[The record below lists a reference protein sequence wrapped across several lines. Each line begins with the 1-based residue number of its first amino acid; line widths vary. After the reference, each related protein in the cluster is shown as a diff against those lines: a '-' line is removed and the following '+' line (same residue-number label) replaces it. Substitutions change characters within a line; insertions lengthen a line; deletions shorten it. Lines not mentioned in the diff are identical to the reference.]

1 MAEGV
6 LFDIAGEI
14 IKKLGSRALQEI
26 GVWWGVKDELQKLK
40 GTVSRIR
47 AVLLD
52 AEKKKALNKQ
62 VENWLG
68 ELQEIVYDADD
79 LIDDFATEALQR
91 QVMTGNRMTKEVSL
105 FFSSSNRLVY
115 GFKMGHKIKA
125 IRKRLLEIHADT
137 ESLKLE
143 VHNEERG
150 YTTKVRDQIESSVPE
165 LVIGRE
171 GDKTAI
177 IEFLLA
183 SNSEENVSVLSIV
196 GIGGLGKTA
205 LVQFIFN
212 DEQVSKHFE
221 VKLWV
226 CVSDPF
232 DVKMI
237 VKKILE
243 SAKGTKSEE
252 LELDTLKTDLGKII
266 NGQKYMLVLDDVWNE
281 NRERWDSLKKLL
293 VGGSGGSKILVT
305 TRSRKVA
312 EVASTVKPYVLKSLS
327 PTESW
332 SLFLRVALRGQEPKD
347 SSVKKTG
354 EEIVSKC
361 VGVPLAI
368 KTIAS
373 FLCLQNPE
381 TEWLVFLQEEL
392 SMIAQDENDILP
404 TLKLSYD
411 HLPSHLKHCFAYC
424 ALFPKDYD
432 IDVKTLIHLWI
443 AQGFIESL
451 NSSLCVED
459 IGLEYFKDLW
469 WGSFFQEVER
479 DSFGNIKSCKMHD
492 LMHDLATSVAGKG
505 ICIINSKEKCVGES
519 VRHVSFDFCLNSSQ
533 QIPAGLSN
541 ALKLRTFLLPQ
552 QDFSISD
559 DVSKLSISK
568 VIVPI
573 FRELRVCDM
582 NWAKIEK
589 MSNSINRL
597 KHLTYLDVSNNVKI
611 VALPNSITNLQ
622 NLQVLNVSWCSLKEL
637 PKDIKK
643 LINLRHLYCDGCLD
657 LTHMPRGL
665 GQLTS
670 LRTLTWF
677 VVAKD
682 NSVAKNVGGLNELN
696 SLNNL
701 RGSLAI
707 FNLGYV
713 KNGII
718 NPILKDKSLLQS
730 LILYS
735 NRYRDDANV
744 DNEEMAFQNLQ
755 PHPNLKQLKVYAYR
769 GTRFPSWVSSLTN
782 LVNISLYDC
791 RCQHLPPLSQIPSLQ
806 KLEIEGLNDLE
817 YIEIEG
823 QGTSFFPSLK
833 VLNLWGCRQLIGWR
847 MKRYEDDSDD
857 STTISSP
864 DLLQFPCLSEFRCR
878 GCPNL
883 SLILQFP
890 SLDEDLKLRKVSEQ
904 LVQQIF
910 ATSTSSSSSSISPPL
925 SKLKNLQIEEIEEL
939 ESLPSDGLQN
949 LTSLHTLKITSCPR
963 LTSLPREICSLIS
976 LRKLK
981 IDNCPLLNERCT
993 NKKGADWPFI
1003 SHIPNIMV
1011 DSKRIQEEG
1020 LYLLEDEDK
1029 NLQLL

>member
-14 IKKLGSRALQEI
+14 IRKLSPQALQEI
-26 GVWWGVKDELQKLK
+26 EVCWGVKDELQKLK

-52 AEKKKALNKQ
+52 AEKKSALNEQ
-62 VENWLG
+62 VKDWLG
-68 ELQEIVYDADD
+68 KLQEIVYDADD

-91 QVMTGNRMTKEVSL
+91 RVMTGNRMTKEVSL

-125 IRKRLLEIHADT
+125 IRKRLLEIDADR
-137 ESLKLE
+137 ESFNLE
-143 VHNEERG
+143 VQNEERG
-150 YTTKVRDQIESSVPE
+150 YTTKVRDQTESSVPE
-165 LVIGRE
+165 VVIGRE
-171 GDKTAI
+171 GDKKAI
-177 IEFLLA
+177 IDFLLA

-196 GIGGLGKTA
+196 GIGGLGKTTLA
-205 LVQFIFN
+205 QFIFN
-212 DEQVSKHFE
+212 DEQVSKRFE

-243 SAKGTKSEE
+243 SARGTKSEE
-252 LELDTLKTDLGKII
+252 LELEALKSHLGEII
-266 NGQKYMLVLDDVWNE
+266 NGKKYMLVLDDVWNE

-305 TRSRKVA
+305 TRSTRVA
-312 EVASTVKPYVLKSLS
+312 NIASTVEPYVLKGLS

-332 SLFLRVALRGQEPKD
+332 SLFLRVALKGQEPKD

-373 FLCLQNPE
+373 ILCFKNPE
-381 TEWLVFLQEEL
+381 TEWPVFLQEEL
-392 SMIAQDENDILP
+392 SKIAQNENDILP
-404 TLKLSYD
+404 TLQLSYD
-411 HLPSHLKHCFAYC
+411 HLPSHLKHCFAFC
-424 ALFPKDYD
+424 ALFPKDYV
-432 IDVKTLIHLWI
+432 IRVKKLIHLWA
-443 AQGFIESL
+443 AQGFIESSS
-451 NSSLCVED
+451 SSLCDED
-459 IGLEYFKDLW
+459 IELQYFTELW
-469 WGSFFQEVER
+469 WRSFFQEVER
-479 DSFGNIKSCKMHD
+479 DELGNVESCKMHD
-492 LMHDLATSVAGKG
+492 LMHYLATSVAAGKG
-505 ICIINSKEKCVGES
+505 ICRINSEEKSVDES
-519 VRHVSFDFCLNSSQ
+519 VRHVSFDFSLYSSQ
-533 QIPAGLSN
+533 QITTGLSN
-541 ALKLRTFLLPQ
+541 PLKLRTFFLP
-552 QDFSISD
+552 
-559 DVSKLSISK
+559 
-568 VIVPI
+568 
-573 FRELRVCDM
+573 CAM
-582 NWAKIEK
+582 IEK
-589 MSNSINRL
+589 VSNSINRL
-597 KHLTYLDVSNNVKI
+597 KHLRYLNVSRNDEI

-622 NLQVLNVSWCSLKEL
+622 NLQVLNVSDCSSLKEL

-643 LINLRHLYCDGCLD
+643 LINLRHLYCGGCSN

-707 FNLGYV
+707 RKLGYV

-730 LILYS
+730 LSLS
-735 NRYRDDANV
+735 SDRDDDANV
-744 DNEEMAFQNLQ
+744 QSEEMAFQNLQ
-755 PHPNLKQLKVYAYR
+755 SHPNLKELMLRSYR

-782 LVNISLYDC
+782 LVNIQLRFC
-791 RCQHLPPLSQIPSLQ
+791 RCQHLPPLYQIPSLQ
-806 KLEIEGLNDLE
+806 KLEIDGLNDLE

-833 VLNLWGCRQLIGWR
+833 FLMLRYCRKLIEWR
-847 MKRYEDDSDD
+847 KKRYEDDSDD
-857 STTISSP
+857 STVVPSP
-864 DLLQFPCLSEFRCR
+864 DLLQFPCLSRFICE

-883 SLILQFP
+883 SWIPQFP
-890 SLDEDLKLRKVSEQ
+890 SLDEDLELRKVSVQ

-910 ATSTSSSSSSISPPL
+910 TTSISSSSSSSSSSSISPPL
-925 SKLKNLQIEEIEEL
+925 SKLKNLQIKEIEEL

-963 LTSLPREICSLIS
+963 LTSLPREIYSLTS
-976 LRKLK
+976 LRELE
-981 IDNCPLLNERCT
+981 IDDCPLLNERCA

-1003 SHIPNIMV
+1003 SHIPNIEV
-1011 DSKRIQEEG
+1011 GYKRIQWESR
-1020 LYLLEDEDK
+1020 YLLEDEEK
-1029 NLQLL
+1029 TSTASEME